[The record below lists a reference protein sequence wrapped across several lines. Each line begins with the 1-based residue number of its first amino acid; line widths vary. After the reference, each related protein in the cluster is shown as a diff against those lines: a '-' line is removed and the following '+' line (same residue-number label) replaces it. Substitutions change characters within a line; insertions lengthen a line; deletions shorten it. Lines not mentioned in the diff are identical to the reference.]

1 MQDKKNEIPTY
12 IFALGGLEEIGK
24 NTYVIEHDDE
34 IFVFDAGVKFA
45 NDEMLGMNG
54 TVANFTFLKENEE
67 NFKGLVITHGHEDH
81 IGGIV
86 HLLRKIKVPVIYAPK
101 LPAELIK
108 KKISEH
114 KDITMP
120 KIVEVDDDSVI
131 KGKYMEIDFCRVC
144 HSIPDSFM
152 VCVKTPNGNIVST
165 GDFRFDFATNGDETN
180 LKKLMEFS
188 SRGIDVLLCE
198 STSSEVPGF
207 SESEKYIINNLR
219 TMIINALGRVFISTF
234 ASNLGRVEEI
244 IDLSVRLGRKI
255 VILGKSMEENVK
267 ISRKI
272 GYLNVDDEYFISPKD
287 IGNYN
292 DNEILVILTG
302 SQGEELAALNVMS
315 KGEHSKIT
323 LKPSDTI
330 ILSSNPIPGNYESVE
345 RLINNLYKQ
354 GVKIIENRPEHKIHA
369 SGHAT
374 RSEQQLM
381 IKAIDPKF
389 IFPIH
394 GEYKMLRC
402 LQANAVDLGFDHDK
416 VLITINGHKLQL
428 LNGELSYTNIHV
440 PAVPMYI
447 DGKSVS
453 SSSLDLIKER
463 KVLSDNGVVHVSV
476 YLNED
481 RKSLATIPAI
491 TTRGC
496 FFTKTSTNFLYKFS
510 QNLHIMIDNKLKEM
524 KEYDEKYLIS
534 CIHEETV
541 TNIWRFKKKNPE
553 IFVSVFIKDP
563 EQEKSFISKYPR
575 PTPAKNNEVRQEISN
590 EINEPD
596 SEN

>member
-1 MQDKKNEIPTY
+1 MDKNNVTPTY

-24 NTYVIEHDDE
+24 NTYIIEHDDE
-34 IFVFDAGVKFA
+34 IFMFDAGVKFA

-54 TVANFTFLKENEE
+54 TVANFTYIKEHEN
-67 NFKGLVITHGHEDH
+67 NFKGLIITHGHEDH
-81 IGGIV
+81 IGGIT
-86 HLLRKIKVPVIYAPK
+86 HLLRMVKVPVIYAPK

-108 KKISEH
+108 KKILEH
-114 KDITMP
+114 KDLTMP
-120 KIVEVDDDSVI
+120 QIIEIDDNSI
-131 KGKYMEIDFCRVC
+131 INSKHMEIDFCRVC

-152 VCVKTPNGNIVST
+152 VFVKTPNGNIVST
-165 GDFRFDFATNGDETN
+165 GDFRFDFATNGDETD

-188 SRGIDVLLCE
+188 SRNVDVLLCE

-219 TMIINALGRVFISTF
+219 TMIINATGRVFISTF

-244 IDLSVRLGRKI
+244 IDLSVRLGRRI
-255 VILGKSMEENVK
+255 AIMGKSMEENVR

-272 GYLNVDDEYFISPKD
+272 GYLNVDDEYFINPKD
-287 IGNYN
+287 LNNYK
-292 DNEILVILTG
+292 DDEILVILTG

-315 KGEHSKIT
+315 KGEHSKVT
-323 LKPSDTI
+323 LKPTDTI

-345 RLINNLYKQ
+345 RLTNNLYKC
-354 GVKIIENRPEHKIHA
+354 GVKIIENRPECKIHA

-381 IKAIDPKF
+381 IKAVDPKY

-394 GEYKMLRC
+394 GEYKMLRS
-402 LQANAVDLGFDHDK
+402 LQANAVDLGFDK
-416 VLITINGHKLQL
+416 EKILITINGHKLQL
-428 LNGELSYTNIHV
+428 LNNVLSYTDIHV
-440 PAVPMYI
+440 PAIPMYI

-453 SSSLDLIKER
+453 SSSLDIIKER
-463 KVLSDNGVVHVSV
+463 KVLSDNGVVHISI
-476 YLNED
+476 YLNEE
-481 RKSLATIPAI
+481 RKELLCEPII

-496 FFTKTSTNFLYKFS
+496 FFTKTSTNFLNKLS
-510 QNLHIMIDNKLKEM
+510 QNLMNLINNKLRESQL
-524 KEYDEKYLIS
+524 YDENSLKMSI
-534 CIHEETV
+534 IDEAQ

-553 IFVSVFIKDP
+553 FFISIFIKNP
-563 EQEKSFISKYPR
+563 EEEKKYLAKYPK
-575 PTPAKNNEVRQEISN
+575 PDKTEKEEIDNEIKN

-596 SEN
+596 SEAE